1 MALTLEQIEELFVYP
16 LICRRK
22 TRTFCHHSAIHT
34 ALSHINTTILYTL
47 NTFFFSPVL
56 YTFPIAFHLL
66 PSTRWIFL
74 LDFHL
79 CLSITHWIAAIHM
92 FSFGWCISFSF
103 FFHSCA
109 VLRFSIQCMC
119 ILPRVGASIPC
130 KSRWNAA
137 NLMASNFFLWA
148 FSLSF
153 ASFFSFVLSDFF
165 FSFFVFELHLVKE
178 YRVSVVLVFFLYFS
192 S

>member
-1 MALTLEQIEELFVYP
+1 MFGSSSMALTLEQIEELFVYP

-47 NTFFFSPVL
+47 NTFFSLLYCTHFQLLFTCYRRRAGFSYLISTSVSLSHTELQL
-56 YTFPIAFHLL
+56 YTCFRLADASHSL
-66 PSTRWIFL
+66 
-74 LDFHL
+74 
-79 CLSITHWIAAIHM
+79 
-92 FSFGWCISFSF
+92 F

-137 NLMASNFFLWA
+137 NLMASNFFL
-148 FSLSF
+148 
-153 ASFFSFVLSDFF
+153 
-165 FSFFVFELHLVKE
+165 
-178 YRVSVVLVFFLYFS
+178 
-192 S
+192 